1 MKKEQLSFVAGGNTK
16 WYDHC
21 GRALRVS
28 HKIPFLYNPVITHL
42 DIYSNELKIC
52 VHTKACMEIYME
64 ALVTIVKTW
73 KPPRCPSVSEWINKL
88 SSIQIIE
95 Y

>member
-1 MKKEQLSFVAGGNTK
+1 MK
-16 WYDHC
+16 WYNHC
-21 GRALRVS
+21 RRAPKVS
-28 HKIPFLYNPVITHL
+28 YKIPLLYNPVIMRL

-52 VHTKACMEIYME
+52 VHTEACMEIFMA
-64 ALVTIVKTW
+64 ALFTIAKTW

-88 SSIQIIE
+88 WSIQVTD